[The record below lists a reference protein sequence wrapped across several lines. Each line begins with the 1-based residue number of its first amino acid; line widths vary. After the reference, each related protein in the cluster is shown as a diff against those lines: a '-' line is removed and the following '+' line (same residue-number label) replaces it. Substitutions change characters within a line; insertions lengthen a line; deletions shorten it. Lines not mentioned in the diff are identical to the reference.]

1 MTGEQKWRTWL
12 GIAWDC
18 WKTALEYVPPELAM
32 VFDFLDRVNDWMFGR
47 GTVGTK
53 SCSSSAQQAV
63 WMSSKYP
70 ASNFSL
76 PDYHVCGNATFGQ
89 ASSPTFSE
97 AEIFR
102 SPPPSYDDFSND
114 VPITPSDVSS
124 SLSELSLGDFIVPSV
139 TRSPSFDISRARIS
153 NRDALIGL
161 PTPSP
166 QCLAFLDP
174 LDALNQLTPPPLV
187 VDEPIS
193 PAVNSAPTPLVIPTL
208 DVGSLVMDSLDVSGH
223 VYSSP
228 STSMDWEQNS
238 MRILPSAYDRVGASA
253 ETTNVAV
260 NAPIIPRRAG
270 VGTPVRARTTGT
282 PSSRTR
288 RRLRNKENLPP
299 QSPEES
305 SPEPIARRTR
315 ATPIN
320 PTRRNAIII
329 SSPRSFR
336 P

>member
-12 GIAWDC
+12 GHAWVC

-32 VFDFLDRVNDWMFGR
+32 VFDILGRANDWLSGR
-47 GTVGTK
+47 GNVATK
-53 SCSSSAQQAV
+53 SCSASAPQAV
-63 WMSSKYP
+63 WMSSKYCT
-70 ASNFSL
+70 SNSSL
-76 PDYHVCGNATFGQ
+76 PDYHARGNAHLGQ
-89 ASSPTFSE
+89 ASSPAFSE

-114 VPITPSDVSS
+114 MPITPSDVSS
-124 SLSELSLGDFIVPSV
+124 SLSELSLGDFIVPFV
-139 TRSPSFDISRARIS
+139 MRSPSSGISRARIAD
-153 NRDALIGL
+153 RDALIGL

-174 LDALNQLTPPPLV
+174 LEQLTPSPLIA
-187 VDEPIS
+187 DEPIS
-193 PAVNSAPTPLVIPTL
+193 PAVNSAPTPLAVPTL
-208 DVGSLVMDSLDVSGH
+208 NVGSLAMDSLDVSGH
-223 VYSSP
+223 DYSSP

-238 MRILPSAYDRVGASA
+238 MRNLSFAYDRVGAST

-260 NAPIIPRRAG
+260 NAPIPRRAG

-288 RRLRNKENLPP
+288 RRLKNKENLPP

-320 PTRRNAIII
+320 PARRNAIII